1 MAQPPPYD
9 STGIE
14 YYTIPKFTFT
24 SGTSLHEV
32 KVAYRRFNPESTA
45 GTILIPTCYGGH
57 INTTLTLTVAPNDA
71 LAKYQVV
78 VVAMLG
84 NGESSSHSNK
94 AFFPEPGELRYQDV
108 VRAQHQ
114 LLTEHLKVSSLV
126 AVMGFSMGGQQ
137 AYHWAV
143 MYPDFVQNVIAIC
156 SSARTS
162 AHNYA
167 FLEGPIAA
175 LTNSI
180 DYIAWRAMKA
190 KIARGEEVGQNM
202 KEVVPK
208 NGIRAFARTYAAWL
222 TSAAWFRDRE
232 WSKGIF
238 GFDSLDAWM
247 KAREDGYMI
256 WDAQDLLVL
265 ARMWQLGDVG
275 DALPGPEEAT
285 GIKELGYKVPDDAS
299 YEKALKSIK
308 AKVLLLPCRTDQYF
322 PPADS
327 EIETKY
333 LQNGRV
339 EVIES
344 TWGHV
349 AGGGLNPKD
358 TAFLNERIG
367 KFLAEDQTVEIAR
380 R

>member
-1 MAQPPPYD
+1 MSQPQQYD
-9 STGIE
+9 PRGIE
-14 YYTIPKFTFT
+14 HYTIPTFTFT
-24 SGTSLHEV
+24 SGTTLHDV
-32 KVAYRRFNPESTA
+32 KVAYRRFNPDSTA

-57 INTTLTLTVAPNDA
+57 INTTLTLTGPAPNDA
-71 LAKYQVV
+71 LSKYHVV

-108 VRAQHQ
+108 VRAQYQ
-114 LLTEHLKVSSLV
+114 LLTEHLKISSLV
-126 AVMGFSMGGQQ
+126 AVMGFSMAGQQ
-137 AYHWAV
+137 AYHWGV
-143 MYPDFVQNVIAIC
+143 MYPDFVSRVIAIC

-190 KIARGEEVGQNM
+190 KVARGEEVGQNM
-202 KEVVPK
+202 KDVVPK

-232 WSKGIF
+232 WSKGPFSGF
-238 GFDSLDAWM
+238 GSLDDWM
-247 KAREDGYMI
+247 GAREDGYMI

-265 ARMWQLGDVG
+265 ARMWQLGDIG
-275 DALPGPEEAT
+275 DAIPGEEVT
-285 GIKELGYKVPDDAS
+285 GIKALGYKIPEDAS
-299 YEKALKSIK
+299 YEKALGSIK

-322 PPADS
+322 PPEDS
-327 EIETKY
+327 EIEAKH

-349 AGGGLNPKD
+349 AGGGLNPPD

-367 KFLAEDQTVEIAR
+367 RFLSEE
-380 R
+380 

>member
-1 MAQPPPYD
+1 MSQPPLYD

-14 YYTIPKFTFT
+14 YYTIPQFSF
-24 SGTSLHEV
+24 SNGTTLHDV
-32 KVAYRRFNPESTA
+32 KVAYRQFNASSTA
-45 GTILIPTCYGGH
+45 GTVLIPTCYGGH
-57 INTTLTLTVAPNDA
+57 INTTLTLTNGPHDA
-71 LAKYQVV
+71 LAHYRVI

-94 AFFPEPGELRYQDV
+94 AFFPEPGELRYQDL
-108 VRAQHQ
+108 VRAQHA
-114 LLTEHLKVSSLV
+114 LLTEHLKVERLL
-126 AVMGFSMGGQQ
+126 AVIGFSMGGQQ
-137 AYHWAV
+137 AYHWGV
-143 MYPDFVQNVIAIC
+143 MYPEFVGHVVAIC

-180 DYIAWRAMKA
+180 DYIAWRAMKKKVA
-190 KIARGEEVGQNM
+190 DGEDVGQNL
-202 KEVVPK
+202 KDVVPK
-208 NGIRAFARTYAAWL
+208 HGIRAFARTYAAWL

-232 WSKGIF
+232 WSKGVFAAF
-238 GFDSLDAWM
+238 GSLDEWM
-247 KAREDGYMI
+247 KAREDGYLI

-275 DALPGPEEAT
+275 DAMPGEEVT
-285 GIKELGYKVPDDAS
+285 GVKSLGYKVPDDAR
-299 YEKALKSIK
+299 YEKALRSIK
-308 AKVLLLPCRTDQYF
+308 AKVLLLPCRSDQYF
-322 PPADS
+322 PPEDS
-327 EIETKY
+327 EIEVGY
-333 LQNGRV
+333 LQSGRV

-349 AGGGLNPKD
+349 AGGGLNPPD

-367 KFLAEDQTVEIAR
+367 RFLAEK
-380 R
+380 

>member
-1 MAQPPPYD
+1 MSQPPAYD
-9 STGIE
+9 PTGIE

-24 SGTSLHEV
+24 SGTTLHDV

-57 INTTLTLTVAPNDA
+57 INTTLTLTSKPNDA
-71 LAKYQVV
+71 LAKYHVV

-94 AFFPEPGELRYQDV
+94 AFFPEPGELRYPDV

-114 LLTEHLKVSSLV
+114 LLTEHLGIDGLV

-137 AYHWAV
+137 AYHWGV
-143 MYPDFVQNVIAIC
+143 MYPEYVRNVVAIC

-175 LTNSI
+175 LTNSL
-180 DYIAWRAMKA
+180 DYIAWRAMKKKVA
-190 KIARGEEVGQNM
+190 SGEEVGQNM
-202 KEVVPK
+202 KDVVPK

-232 WSKGIF
+232 WSRGVF
-238 GFDSLDAWM
+238 GGFESLDDWM
-247 KAREDGYMI
+247 GAREEGYLI

-265 ARMWQLGDVG
+265 ARMWQLGDIG
-275 DALPGPEEAT
+275 DAVPGQEDS
-285 GIKELGYKVPDDAS
+285 GIKALGYKVPDDAS
-299 YEKALKSIK
+299 YETALKSIK
-308 AKVLLLPCRTDQYF
+308 ARVLLLPCRTDQYF

-327 EIETKY
+327 EIEVKH

-349 AGGGLNPKD
+349 AGGGLNGPD
-358 TAFLNERIG
+358 TAFLNEKIG
-367 KFLAEDQTVEIAR
+367 KFLDEK
-380 R
+380 